1 MKKYVKWLIC
11 LLCLFI
17 FVVTSIKVLNESEFV
32 LDNVFYEFMDE
43 SLIGDNMTMVM
54 KFITWFGG
62 TSGIILM
69 CILSLFI
76 FKDKKI
82 NTTIVCNLVIVTIL
96 NTLFKVI
103 FMRAR
108 PDINHLVIE
117 TGYSFPSGHS
127 MISMA
132 FYGYLIYIIYTHK
145 DNARFRW
152 LLISLISIL
161 VLLIGISRIYLGVH
175 YTSDVVG
182 GFCFSIAYLIIY
194 ISIVKKIIKEI

>member
-1 MKKYVKWLIC
+1 MKKYIKWLIC

-17 FVVTSIKVLNESEFV
+17 FAVTSIKVLNESEFV

-62 TSGIILM
+62 ISGIILM

-76 FKDKKI
+76 FKDRKI
-82 NTTIVCNLVIVTIL
+82 

-108 PDINHLVIE
+108 PDINPLVIE

-145 DNARFRW
+145 DNARFRS
-152 LLISLISIL
+152 LLISLISVL

-182 GFCFSIAYLIIY
+182 GFCFSIAYLIIFVRV
-194 ISIVKKIIKEI
+194 VKKILKEI